1 MRSKL
6 ITAVAVVTSSFLGT
20 SVAAADPVQE
30 QLRLMEQRMEE
41 MEDRLQAT
49 SEKLEDAEAKVQQ
62 QQSVLSDAGL
72 AESADGAR
80 SAVGTFLQQVDVSGL
95 VAASYNHRFLG
106 GSDKNLFIGNS
117 FRHRN
122 ADTFSLDQLWLTLDK
137 PTTEESRAGFHT
149 DLLYGESAR
158 AMRNSAVGS
167 PLSDRN
173 DGTPGRD
180 SSDQDFYLFSAYVS
194 YLAPVGNGVRFDLG
208 KRDTLMG
215 IERIKTNVNFNVTQG
230 RMFQF
235 IPITNTGLLAET
247 YVTDQISIAAGVF
260 NDVYADTSIDDSRH
274 KAYFSQIAYHG
285 DRFGFKVDSM
295 VGKNSALGLLSDDG
309 GGQFCDGGN
318 ACQTAVLEAVATAQ
332 VSDQL
337 EAWFQFVWSRQ
348 FGNSTLAQGDMHG
361 FATAARYHITEDTHV
376 ATRVEYARLEHDF
389 RRTLADSD
397 GNAFEGQEELVTAT
411 FTLGHALTDALMLRG
426 ELRYDRNL
434 AGNDVTAFAIDNQ
447 PGTLGQRENQL
458 LGIAE
463 LYYEF

>member
-6 ITAVAVVTSSFLGT
+6 ITAVAVVTSTFLGT

-30 QLRLMEQRMEE
+30 QLRLMEQRMAE

-49 SEKLEDAEAKVQQ
+49 SEKLQNAEATVQQ
-62 QQSVLSDAGL
+62 QQSVLSEAGL
-72 AESADGAR
+72 AESEGGNR

-95 VAASYNHRFLG
+95 VAASYNYRFVG
-106 GSDKNLFIGNS
+106 DGDNNLFIGNS
-117 FRHRN
+117 FRHQN

-158 AMRNSAVGS
+158 AMRNSIVGS
-167 PLSDRN
+167 PLSSG
-173 DGTPGRD
+173 GTPGD
-180 SSDQDFYLFSAYVS
+180 SSGEDFYLFSAYAS
-194 YLAPVGNGVRFDLG
+194 YLAPIGNGIRFDLG

-215 IERIKTNVNFNVTQG
+215 IERVKTNVNFNVTQG

-247 YVTDQISIAAGVF
+247 NITDEISIAAGVF

-274 KAYFSQIAYHG
+274 KAYFSQIAFKG

-295 VGKNSALGLLSDDG
+295 VGKNSGSGLLSDNG
-309 GGQFCDGGN
+309 GGDLCDGGN
-318 ACQTAVLEAVATAQ
+318 ACRTAVFEAVATAQ
-332 VSDQL
+332 LTDQF
-337 EAWFQFVWSRQ
+337 EAWFQFVWSRHW
-348 FGNSTLAQGDMHG
+348 GDSILAKGDMHG
-361 FATAARYHITEDTHV
+361 FATAARYHLTDDTHI
-376 ATRVEYARLEHDF
+376 ATRLEYARLEHDF
-389 RRTLADSD
+389 RRTLTDSNGD
-397 GNAFEGQEELVTAT
+397 PFQGQEELVTAT

-434 AGNDVTAFAIDNQ
+434 TSNEVTMFAIDNN
-447 PGTLGQRENQL
+447 GSGNLGQRKNQL

>member
-49 SEKLEDAEAKVQQ
+49 SEKLKTAEETVQQ
-62 QQSVLSDAGL
+62 QQTVLTDAGL
-72 AESADGAR
+72 AESDGGNR

-106 GSDKNLFIGNS
+106 GGDNGLELGNS
-117 FRHRN
+117 FRHQS

-137 PTTEESRAGFHT
+137 PTTEESRAGFHG
-149 DLLYGESAR
+149 DILYGESAR
-158 AMRNSAVGS
+158 VMRNSGIGS
-167 PLSDRN
+167 PLDEN
-173 DGTPGRD
+173 IGGGEADEDD
-180 SSDQDFYLFSAYVS
+180 SWDDVYLFSAYVS
-194 YLAPVGNGVRFDLG
+194 YLAPIGNGIRFDLG

-215 IERIKTNVNFNVTQG
+215 IERVKTNVNYNVTQG
-230 RMFQF
+230 RVFQL
-235 IPITNTGLLAET
+235 IPIVNTGLLT
-247 YVTDQISIAAGVF
+247 QTNLTDQISIAAGVF

-274 KAYFSQIAYHG
+274 KAYFSQIAFQG

-295 VGKNSALGLLSDDG
+295 VGKNSVNDPSSDETNLISDNG
-309 GGQFCDGGN
+309 DPCESGN
-318 ACQTAVLEAVATAQ
+318 ACRTSVLDAVATAQ
-332 VSDQL
+332 LSDSL
-337 EAWFQFVWSRQ
+337 EAWFQFVWVRNW
-348 FGNSTLAQGDMHG
+348 GNSILAKGDTHA
-361 FATAARYHITEDTHV
+361 FATAARFHFTEDTSV
-376 ATRVEYARLEHDF
+376 ASRIEYLRAEHDF
-389 RRTLADSD
+389 NRSQGD
-397 GNAFEGQEELVTAT
+397 FGQGETVTAT
-411 FTLGHALTDALMLRG
+411 LTGAHKLTSDLTLRT

-434 AGNDVTAFAIDNQ
+434 AGNDSELFAVDNQ
-447 PGTLGQRENQL
+447 AEGLGQRENQL